1 MFVSNRL
8 GVIDLVINPQNLN
21 ILYAATY
28 DMRRTPWNFVNAGPE
43 SDIHKTVDGG
53 GSWRRLSG
61 GFPEGRVGKIGLDI
75 YPKNPEILYAL
86 VNNCNPGTK
95 AGTARG
101 CRGGQRAGLIGGEL
115 YRTEDGGRNWTKM
128 NPPDV
133 DCLPKA
139 VAISA
144 PETKIATGLRRS
156 ASIPTTTRT
165 SSP

>member
-1 MFVSNRL
+1 MGHLYSANEARGVFKTTDGGQSWERVMFVSNRL
-8 GVIDLVINPQNLN
+8 GVIDLVINPQNLS

-101 CRGGQRAGLIGGEL
+101 CRVGQRAGLIGGEL
-115 YRTEDGGRNWTKM
+115 YRTEDGGGIGPR
-128 NPPDV
+128 
-133 DCLPKA
+133 
-139 VAISA
+139 
-144 PETKIATGLRRS
+144 
-156 ASIPTTTRT
+156 
-165 SSP
+165 